1 MSKKK
6 IIMGVLAAAALVLG
20 GLFFASNNT
29 NDESIKIGVVF
40 PMTGNNAA
48 YSEKFMRG
56 LNLAQDEINAEGG
69 VNGRIIELV
78 VEDGMANPAK
88 SVSAYQKLHQQYGK
102 NMPAVISGF
111 SSVVLAIAPLTDNDR
126 VVLVNPV
133 ASAAQLSHAGD
144 YEFNVMPLMSLTVTK
159 LAEYIKNEEK
169 MEKAAVIYVNTDFG
183 VSGKN
188 IFKETFESLG
198 GQVVAEESYADGD
211 SDARTQLSKIKQAN
225 PDAIY
230 LVTTGKSGG
239 LILKQIGELGIKA
252 RLFSTDGIETPETI
266 SLGGRVA
273 ENLIYIS
280 PAFDAK
286 SKHPTVR
293 KFADAFQKKYNLAPE
308 VYGANNYDALKLI
321 ALAMQNVGPD
331 GEAIKNYLYGV
342 KDYDGVSGVMSF
354 DSNGDVIKPTIIK
367 TIRNGE
373 FVKLEK

>member
-6 IIMGVLAAAALVLG
+6 IIVGLLAVAVLVLG
-20 GLFFASNNT
+20 WSFFAPKNT
-29 NDESIKIGVVF
+29 KNESIKIGVVF

-69 VNGRIIELV
+69 INGRTIELV

-88 SVSAYQKLHQQYGK
+88 SVSAYQKLHQRYGSD
-102 NMPAVISGF
+102 MPAVISGF
-111 SSVVLAIAPLTDNDR
+111 SSVVLAIAPLTDKDH

-133 ASAAQLSHAGD
+133 ASAAQLSQAGD
-144 YEFNVMPLMSLTVTK
+144 YEFNVMPLMSLTVNK
-159 LAEYIKNEEK
+159 LAEYIKNKEK
-169 MEKAAVIYVNTDFG
+169 LEKAAIIYVNTDFG

-198 GQVVAEESYADGD
+198 GQIVAEESYTDGD

-252 RLFSTDGIETPETI
+252 ELFSTDGIETPETI
-266 SLGGRVA
+266 SLGGKVA

-280 PAFDAK
+280 PAFNAK
-286 SKHPTVR
+286 SNHPAVK
-293 KFADAFQKKYNLAPE
+293 KFADAFKEKYNLAPE

-321 ALAMQNVGPD
+321 ALAIKNVGPD

-342 KDYDGVSGVMSF
+342 KNYDGVSGIMSF

-367 TIRNGE
+367 TIKNGE
-373 FVKLEK
+373 FVKLER